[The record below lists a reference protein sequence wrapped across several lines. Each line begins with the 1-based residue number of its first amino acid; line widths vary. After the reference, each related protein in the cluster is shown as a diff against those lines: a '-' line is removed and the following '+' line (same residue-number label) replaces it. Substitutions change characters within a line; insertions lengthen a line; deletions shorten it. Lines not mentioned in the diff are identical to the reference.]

1 MIGVLYYYTHHTRRS
16 FMKKLVKSQIFNIIG
31 GILLILVIFLGYI
44 GYKRGYFNSLD
55 SFRELILAKGA
66 WGPIVFMG
74 LQIVQIVVPV
84 IPGGLTCVAGVVIFG
99 AFWGFIYNYISICLG
114 SILVFFISRTFGR
127 SIVIKIFGEDL
138 YDKYRGKLNEDRYD
152 KFFALAIF
160 LPVAPD
166 DFLCYLTGLTEMSVK
181 KFITIILLCKPLSI
195 FAYSMAWA
203 LGLDF
208 LINKYL

>member
-1 MIGVLYYYTHHTRRS
+1 MEKFI
-16 FMKKLVKSQIFNIIG
+16 KNQIFNIIG
-31 GILLILVIFLGYI
+31 AILLIVGVILAFNGYH
-44 GYKRGYFNSLD
+44 KGYFDSLD
-55 SFRELILAKGA
+55 TFRKLILEKGA
-66 WGPIVFMG
+66 RGPLVFMV

-127 SIVIKIFGEDL
+127 SIVLRIFGEEL
-138 YDKYRGKLNEDRYD
+138 YDKYKEKLNEDKYD

-166 DFLCYLTGLTEMSVK
+166 DFLCYLTGLTEMPVK
-181 KFITIILLCKPLSI
+181 KFVAIILLCKPLSI

-203 LGLDF
+203 LGFDF
-208 LINKYL
+208 FIKKYL

>member
-99 AFWGFIYNYISICLG
+99 DFWGFIYNYISICLG

>member
-1 MIGVLYYYTHHTRRS
+1 
-16 FMKKLVKSQIFNIIG
+16 MKKLVKSQIFNIIG
-31 GILLILVIFLGYI
+31 GILLIIGIFLGYI
-44 GYKRGYFNSLD
+44 GYKRGYFNFLD

-127 SIVIKIFGEDL
+127 SIVIKIFGKDL
-138 YDKYRGKLNEDRYD
+138 YDKY
-152 KFFALAIF
+152 
-160 LPVAPD
+160 
-166 DFLCYLTGLTEMSVK
+166 
-181 KFITIILLCKPLSI
+181 
-195 FAYSMAWA
+195 
-203 LGLDF
+203 
-208 LINKYL
+208 

>member
-1 MIGVLYYYTHHTRRS
+1 MITLHTS
-16 FMKKLVKSQIFNIIG
+16 YNGDFMEKFIKNQIFNIIG
-31 GILLILVIFLGYI
+31 AILLIVGVILAFI
-44 GYKRGYFNSLD
+44 GYHKGYFDSLD
-55 SFRELILAKGA
+55 TFRKLILEKGA
-66 WGPIVFMG
+66 RGPLVFMV

-127 SIVIKIFGEDL
+127 SIVLRIFGEEL
-138 YDKYRGKLNEDRYD
+138 YDKYKEKLNEDKYD

-166 DFLCYLTGLTEMSVK
+166 DFLCYLTGLTEMPVK
-181 KFITIILLCKPLSI
+181 KFVAIILLCTPLSI

-203 LGLDF
+203 LGLDLF
-208 LINKYL
+208 IQKYL

>member
-1 MIGVLYYYTHHTRRS
+1 MIILHTS
-16 FMKKLVKSQIFNIIG
+16 YKAANMEKFVKEQIFNIIG
-31 GILLILVIFLGYI
+31 GIILIIGIILGFI
-44 GYKRGYFNSLD
+44 GYQKGYFNSIE
-55 SFRELILAKGA
+55 SFRDLILAKGA
-66 WGPIVFMG
+66 WGPLVFMG
-74 LQIVQIVVPV
+74 IQIIQIIVPV
-84 IPGGLTCVAGVVIFG
+84 IPGGLTCAAGVVIFG

-127 SIVIKIFGEDL
+127 SAVIRIFGKDR
-138 YDKYRGKLNEDRYD
+138 YDKYREKVNEDRYD

-166 DFLCYLTGLTEMSVK
+166 DFLCYMTGLTEMPVR
-181 KFITIILLCKPLSI
+181 KFILIILFCKPFSI

-203 LGLDF
+203 MGLDF

>member
-1 MIGVLYYYTHHTRRS
+1 MEK
-16 FMKKLVKSQIFNIIG
+16 FVKDQIFNIIG
-31 GILLILVIFLGYI
+31 AMILILGIILGFI
-44 GYKRGYFNSLD
+44 GYHKGYFNSLD
-55 SFRELILAKGA
+55 SFRDLILAKGT
-66 WGPIVFMG
+66 WGPLVFMG

-114 SILVFFISRTFGR
+114 SILVFFISRAFGR
-127 SIVIKIFGEDL
+127 SIVIKIVGKDL

-152 KFFALAIF
+152 IFFALAIF